1 MLAREKPRKAGAALI
16 EIPLPFGSD
25 DEIDARWLV
34 IVKTVVIPRLKI
46 RVKSNRSLSFYLTLA
61 GTASMEIQNETQL
74 ITGLG
79 NLCRKPESGSERS
92 LIKSRVAA
100 F

>member
-46 RVKSNRSLSFYLTLA
+46 RVKSNSRQFLPDSSWHSVDGDPEGNPA
-61 GTASMEIQNETQL
+61 EDDDQGRRDEA
-74 ITGLG
+74 LG
-79 NLCRKPESGSERS
+79 VAKNCKER
-92 LIKSRVAA
+92 LVR
-100 F
+100 